1 MKNNLGM
8 SLNNSSN
15 TSSNSSSGNDNI
27 DNNNNN
33 NNNNNTS
40 STAPYRLL
48 PETVKY
54 GLDTSYLNTT
64 SSSSSSSSNANF
76 IISNPSQVELQ
87 SSKKPIAVQNISS
100 LEQVPISKRKTKRL
114 RDESNQNNDSEE
126 EEEEDKKKHNNFSKK
141 IQYDDEID
149 YAEVPMSFYSK

>member
-27 DNNNNN
+27 DNNNN
-33 NNNNNTS
+33 TS
-40 STAPYRLL
+40 ATAPYRLL